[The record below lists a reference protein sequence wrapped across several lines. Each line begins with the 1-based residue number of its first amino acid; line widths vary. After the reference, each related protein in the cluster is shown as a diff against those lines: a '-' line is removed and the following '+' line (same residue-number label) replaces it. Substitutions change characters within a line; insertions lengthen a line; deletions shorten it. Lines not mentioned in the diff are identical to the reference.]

1 MNKYYAIALKFIDL
15 GMYDEA
21 IDHLKLA
28 IKEAKSADNG
38 DMSVM
43 ISCVLGELYANLGK
57 ISESKAVFTEV
68 KEYCDKTNSLPAQKE
83 IAEKFLNSFDAASRP
98 QNPRRESSPNLK
110 PQQNK
115 AFITRQMR
123 KRK

>member
-1 MNKYYAIALKFIDL
+1 MNNYYSLALKMIDI

-21 IDHLKLA
+21 INHLKLA
-28 IKEAKSADNG
+28 ISEAKKADSE
-38 DMSVM
+38 DMAVM
-43 ISCVLGELYANLGK
+43 ISCVLGELYANLGQ

-68 KEYCDKTNSLPAQKE
+68 CEYCDKTNSLPAQKE
-83 IAEKFLNSFDAASRP
+83 IAEKFLNSFDSGSALQKFTKNS
-98 QNPRRESSPNLK
+98 K

-115 AFITRQMR
+115 AFISKQMR

>member
-1 MNKYYAIALKFIDL
+1 MNNYYTIALKFIDL

-21 IDHLKLA
+21 IDHLKRA
-28 IKEAKSADNG
+28 IKEAKDADSEDLG
-38 DMSVM
+38 VM
-43 ISCVLGELYANLGK
+43 ISCVLGELYANLGQ

-83 IAEKFLNSFDAASRP
+83 IAEKFLNSFNS
-98 QNPRRESSPNLK
+98 ESTLQKFAKNNQK

-115 AFITRQMR
+115 AFITKQMR

>member
-1 MNKYYAIALKFIDL
+1 MNNYYAIALKLIDL

-21 IDHLKLA
+21 IDHLKRA
-28 IKEAKSADNG
+28 IKEAKSADSE
-38 DMSVM
+38 DMAVM
-43 ISCVLGELYANLGK
+43 ISCVLGELYANLGQ

-83 IAEKFLNSFDAASRP
+83 IAEKFLNSFDTGS
-98 QNPRRESSPNLK
+98 NLQKFAKNSK

-115 AFITRQMR
+115 AFIAKQMR